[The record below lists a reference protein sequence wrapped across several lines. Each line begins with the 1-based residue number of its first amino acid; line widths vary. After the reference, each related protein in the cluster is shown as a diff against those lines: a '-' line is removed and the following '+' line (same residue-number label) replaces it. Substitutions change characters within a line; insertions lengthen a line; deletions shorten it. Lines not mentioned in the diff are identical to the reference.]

1 LPDCRYCVGFRVD
14 VRLSGMAETATRDP
28 SERHPIVSF
37 YHVSKRYGRR
47 MALRDVNLHVQHGEF
62 VFLVGASGAG
72 KSTLLRM
79 AYMEEQPTEGQVT
92 VAGFVS
98 SRMKRHRIPQL
109 RRKVGLIFQD
119 FKLLEDRDVFQNVAF
134 PLFVTGASR
143 SYIRRTVLD
152 ILARVGLYPKRN
164 NRPLELSGGE
174 QQRVAIARA
183 LVNSPY
189 VLLADEPTGNLD
201 PVVASEILKLLFKIN
216 VAGTAVIMATHDH
229 EMVRRFGQRIV
240 HIEQGEVVQD
250 ESAFDRWS
258 HSVESPQEVVAA
270 ARRQPEVPVPTL
282 HGEPGPW
289 GMPDTPRSLR
299 PGPGD
304 RRDPSHGGG
313 G

>member
-1 LPDCRYCVGFRVD
+1 MVD
-14 VRLSGMAETATRDP
+14 TTAQQPSG
-28 SERHPIVSF
+28 RHPIVSF

-47 MALRDVNLHVQHGEF
+47 MALRDVTLHIQHGEF
-62 VFLVGASGAG
+62 VFLVGPSGAG

-79 AYMEEQPTEGQVT
+79 AYMEEKPTDGQVT

-98 SRMKRHRIPQL
+98 SRMRRQRIPQL

-119 FKLLEDRDVFQNVAF
+119 FKLLEDRDVYQNVAF

-143 SYIRRTVLD
+143 PYIRRTVVD
-152 ILARVGLYPKRN
+152 ILARVGLYAKRN
-164 NRPLELSGGE
+164 SRPLELSGGE

-201 PVVASEILKLLFKIN
+201 PVVANEILKLLFKIN

-229 EMVRRFGQRIV
+229 ETVRRFGQRIV

-250 ESAFDRWS
+250 EDAFDRWS
-258 HSVESPQEVVAA
+258 RSAQKPIDVVKPAV
-270 ARRQPEVPVPTL
+270 RQPEEPIATL
-282 HGEPGPW
+282 QGHRTEW
-289 GMPDTPRSLR
+289 TLPDTPQSLST
-299 PGPGD
+299 PP
-304 RRDPSHGGG
+304 RRASDLPDGSGG
-313 G
+313 